1 MILPYSGLNCPHV
14 GFRGCGNHT
23 WYTEVRL
30 RFVVGDAPAAAHD
43 FVARSSDADAL
54 RVNNLKTGAG
64 GKYSYEYTG
73 QHDDGDLPTLREG
86 GHYAR
91 LARSLTDAKVRR
103 HGHVCTRAY

>member
-1 MILPYSGLNCPHV
+1 MSD
-14 GFRGCGNHT
+14 FAAAAT
-23 WYTEVRL
+23 TEVRL
-30 RFVVGDAPAAAHD
+30 RFVVGDAPAHD

-103 HGHVCTRAY
+103 HVCTRAY